1 MSTPDIIAVD
11 ILLEPDERMLAAA
24 ETNNARLRA
33 VFPDSFA
40 LDAEHRPHITLL
52 QCFVAAKDLDA
63 LSDAAGLVTRSAGVT
78 GMELQAVRYGYT
90 PGPGMGVAGIWVAVT
105 PGLLKLQADVIAA
118 AAPFMVATAGVEAFT
133 AGHGNPAY
141 DAALIGYVAAFVEKG
156 AGANFDPHVST
167 GIGATAYLDA
177 MVAEPFA
184 AFAFASAGAAIYQLG
199 PFGTA
204 AKLLKR
210 LDVAA

>member
-24 ETNNARLRA
+24 ETSNARLRA

-52 QCFVAAKDLDA
+52 QCCIAAKDLDA
-63 LSDAAGLVTRSAGVT
+63 LSDAAGAVTRSAGVT

-90 PGPGMGVAGIWVAVT
+90 PGPGMGVAGIRAAVT
-105 PGLLKLQADVIAA
+105 PALLQLQADVIAA
-118 AAPFMVATAGVEAFT
+118 ARPFMVATAGIEAFT
-133 AGHGNPAY
+133 GGHGNPAF
-141 DAALIGYVAAFVEKG
+141 DAALISYVAGFVEKG

-204 AKLLKR
+204 AKLLAR